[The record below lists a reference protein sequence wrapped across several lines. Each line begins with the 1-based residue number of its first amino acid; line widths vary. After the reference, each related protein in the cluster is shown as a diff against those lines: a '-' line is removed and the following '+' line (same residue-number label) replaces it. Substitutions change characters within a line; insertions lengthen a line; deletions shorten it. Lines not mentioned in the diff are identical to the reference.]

1 MKAFARILLS
11 LLILAPLATL
21 AADDAATINRRMSQR
36 LPALDALK
44 ERLVIG
50 ENNRGLVEARGSLS
64 GDETQLVA
72 EENNDRSAVYELIAR
87 SQSTSAEAVGRARA
101 RQIADRSK
109 PGLWIQAP
117 DGSWYQKK

>member
-1 MKAFARILLS
+1 MKAFTRILLS
-11 LLILAPLATL
+11 LLILAPLITL

-50 ENNRGLVEARGSLS
+50 DNNRGLVEARGSLS